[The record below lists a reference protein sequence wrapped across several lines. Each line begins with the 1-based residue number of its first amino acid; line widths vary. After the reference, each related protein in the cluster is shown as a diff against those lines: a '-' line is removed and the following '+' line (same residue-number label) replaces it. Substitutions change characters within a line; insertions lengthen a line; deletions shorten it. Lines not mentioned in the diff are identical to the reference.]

1 MQPVR
6 IAARI
11 LCLLVLFTAQSEAQS
26 GKKFTVGG
34 KLTRVMAIGGESTGW
49 SVQFAEETTIAG
61 QTLHSIEV
69 SGPTD
74 QFQQLEN
81 KQVTARGKLLHKK
94 GVETGDRLILNVT
107 SIKESSSK

>member
-1 MQPVR
+1 M
-6 IAARI
+6 
-11 LCLLVLFTAQSEAQS
+11 
-26 GKKFTVGG
+26 
-34 KLTRVMAIGGESTGW
+34 RVMAIGGESTGW
-49 SVQFAEETTIAG
+49 AVQFAEETAVAG

-81 KQVTARGKLLHKK
+81 KQVTARGKLIQKK

-107 SIKESSSK
+107 SIKQNSSK

>member
-1 MQPVR
+1 MRTRR
-6 IAARI
+6 IVAGLLCFLI
-11 LCLLVLFTAQSEAQS
+11 LSATLAVAQSS
-26 GKKFTVGG
+26 KKLTVNG

-74 QFQQLEN
+74 QFQHLEN
-81 KQVTARGKLLHKK
+81 EQVTARGKLIRKK
-94 GVETGDRLILNVT
+94 GVETGERLILDIT
-107 SIKESSSK
+107 SIKESTSK

>member
-1 MQPVR
+1 MRPVR
-6 IAARI
+6 IAIGI
-11 LCLLVLFTAQSEAQS
+11 LCLLVLFTPQGAAQS
-26 GKKFTVGG
+26 GKKFTVSG

-49 SVQFAEETTIAG
+49 SVQFAEETAIAG

-81 KQVTARGKLLHKK
+81 KHVTARGKLLHKK